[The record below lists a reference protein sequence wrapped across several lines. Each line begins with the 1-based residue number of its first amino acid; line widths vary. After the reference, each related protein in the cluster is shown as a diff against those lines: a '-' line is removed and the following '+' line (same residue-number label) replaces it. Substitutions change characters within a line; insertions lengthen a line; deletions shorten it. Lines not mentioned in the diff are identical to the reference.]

1 MTIDPLLARI
11 EQIYAEIDVARE
23 ELQIALNLASINMQ
37 DYILIKRGSKDMPEH
52 LSAWA
57 FEEINISADKLKN
70 ALEKL
75 NKLRKE
81 FFVV

>member
-11 EQIYAEIDVARE
+11 DQIYAEVEVAKE
-23 ELQIALNLASINMQ
+23 ELQIALNLASLSMQ
-37 DYILIKRGSKDMPEH
+37 DYILIKRGSKDMPKG

-57 FEEINISADKLKN
+57 FEEINTSAEKLKTT
-70 ALEKL
+70 LEAL

>member
-1 MTIDPLLARI
+1 
-11 EQIYAEIDVARE
+11 
-23 ELQIALNLASINMQ
+23 MQ
-37 DYILIKRGSKDMPEH
+37 DYILIKRGSKDIPEG
-52 LSAWA
+52 LSIWA
-57 FEEINISADKLKN
+57 FEEINTSADKLKN

>member
-23 ELQIALNLASINMQ
+23 ELQITLNLASINMQ

-57 FEEINISADKLKN
+57 FEEINTSADKLKN

>member
-11 EQIYAEIDVARE
+11 DQIYAEVEVAKE
-23 ELQIALNLASINMQ
+23 ELQIALNLASLSMQ
-37 DYILIKRGSKDMPEH
+37 EYILIKRGSKDMPEE

-57 FEEINISADKLKN
+57 FEEINTSAEKLKTT
-70 ALEKL
+70 LEAL

>member
-1 MTIDPLLARI
+1 MTIDPLLARV

-57 FEEINISADKLKN
+57 FEEINTSADKLKN

>member
-11 EQIYAEIDVARE
+11 DQIYTEIEVARE

-37 DYILIKRGSKDMPEH
+37 DYILIKRGSKDMPEG
-52 LSAWA
+52 LSAWV
-57 FEEINISADKLKN
+57 FEEINASANKLKN
-70 ALEKL
+70 ALEML

>member
-11 EQIYAEIDVARE
+11 DQIYTEIEVARE
-23 ELQIALNLASINMQ
+23 ELQIALNLASLSMQ
-37 DYILIKRGSKDMPEH
+37 DYILIKRGSKDMPEG
-52 LSAWA
+52 LSAWV
-57 FEEINISADKLKN
+57 FEEINTSADKLKN
-70 ALEKL
+70 TLEKL

>member
-11 EQIYAEIDVARE
+11 EQIYTEIDVAKE
-23 ELQIALNLASINMQ
+23 ELQIALNLANLTMQ
-37 DYILIKRGSKDMPEH
+37 EYILIKRGSKDMPEH

-57 FEEINISADKLKN
+57 FEEINTSADKLKT
-70 ALEKL
+70 ALEML

>member
-37 DYILIKRGSKDMPEH
+37 DYILIKRGSKDMPEY

-57 FEEINISADKLKN
+57 FEEINTSADKLKN

>member
-11 EQIYAEIDVARE
+11 DQIYAEVEVAKE
-23 ELQIALNLASINMQ
+23 ELQIALNLASLSMQ
-37 DYILIKRGSKDMPEH
+37 DYILIKRGSKDMPEG

-57 FEEINISADKLKN
+57 FEEINTSAQKLKT
-70 ALEKL
+70 ALEAL

>member
-1 MTIDPLLARI
+1 MNLDPLLARI
-11 EQIYAEIDVARE
+11 DQIYGEIEVARE
-23 ELQIALNLASINMQ
+23 ELQIALNLASITMQ
-37 DYILIKRGSKDMPEH
+37 DYILIKRGSKDIPEN

-57 FEEINISADKLKN
+57 FEEINTSAEKLKN

>member
-1 MTIDPLLARI
+1 MTSDPLLARI
-11 EQIYAEIDVARE
+11 DQIYTEIEVARE
-23 ELQIALNLASINMQ
+23 ELQIALNLASLSMQ
-37 DYILIKRGSKDMPEH
+37 DYILIKRGSKDIPEG
-52 LSAWA
+52 LSIWA
-57 FEEINISADKLKN
+57 FEEINTSADKLKN